1 MSDKNNTSEV
11 DEGGIDMIDEKYSKE
26 AYDLFVKGDDE
37 EVSEDIKKLGEE
49 EYDVIIRETED
60 TVLRDNE
67 DKIKVGEEAY
77 EELIKGRKIKE
88 VEEDEY

>member
-1 MSDKNNTSEV
+1 
-11 DEGGIDMIDEKYSKE
+11 MIDEKYSKE

-60 TVLRDNE
+60 NVLRDNE
-67 DKIKVGEEAY
+67 DKIKVVEEA
-77 EELIKGRKIKE
+77 
-88 VEEDEY
+88 